1 MSSDDPTSGVGSLP
15 PDEPASLLPAH
26 PPPPNLD
33 VPRRT
38 PATVEPI
45 SPLRAVAGALVAVA
59 GVLLGIGAL
68 LWATD
73 APKGDPTLQS
83 SQQQRSQLT
92 GSPSPSPSTP
102 SVMATRLPTL
112 VQTSPLP
119 ARRPAV
125 AGVTEVPGLAPML
138 PLTVLN
144 NSRRHKLAERAAAR
158 FRAAGWPI
166 KETGNFTGRVTET
179 TVYYEPGQRASAERL
194 HRMFP
199 DVTRVRPR
207 FDGLPGTGLTVVLT
221 RSYDA

>member
-83 SQQQRSQLT
+83 TQQQRSQLT
-92 GSPSPSPSTP
+92 GSPSPSTP
-102 SVMATRLPTL
+102 GVMASRLPTV

-119 ARRPAV
+119 ASRPAV
-125 AGVTEVPGLAPML
+125 PGVAEVPGLAPML

-166 KETGNFTGRVTET
+166 KETGNFTGRISAP
-179 TVYYEPGQRASAERL
+179 TVYYEPGQLGAAERL
-194 HRMFP
+194 QRMFP
-199 DVTRVRPR
+199 GLTRVLPR
-207 FDGLPGTGLTVVLT
+207 FEGLPGAGLTVVLT